1 MKKMPRLSDMPNIGK
16 ELERQLNE
24 VGINTP
30 DQLIKLGSKEAFLRI
45 KSMDSSACINRLYA
59 LEGAVLNIRWHYLPQ
74 DIKNDLK
81 SFYASLESKQ

>member
-1 MKKMPRLSDMPNIGK
+1 MPRLSDMPNIGK

-24 VGINTP
+24 VGVNTP

-59 LEGAVLNIRWHYLPQ
+59 LEGAVQNIRWHYLPQ
-74 DIKNDLK
+74 EIKNELK
-81 SFYASLESKQ
+81 SFYTSLESKQ

>member
-1 MKKMPRLSDMPNIGK
+1 MTKLSDMPNIGK
-16 ELERQLNE
+16 ELERQLNG
-24 VGINTP
+24 VGVNTP
-30 DQLIKLGSKEAFLRI
+30 DQLIKLGSKEAFLSI

-74 DIKNDLK
+74 DIKNELK

>member
-1 MKKMPRLSDMPNIGK
+1 MTKLSDMPNIGK

-74 DIKNDLK
+74 DIKNELK

>member
-1 MKKMPRLSDMPNIGK
+1 MPRLSDMPNIGK